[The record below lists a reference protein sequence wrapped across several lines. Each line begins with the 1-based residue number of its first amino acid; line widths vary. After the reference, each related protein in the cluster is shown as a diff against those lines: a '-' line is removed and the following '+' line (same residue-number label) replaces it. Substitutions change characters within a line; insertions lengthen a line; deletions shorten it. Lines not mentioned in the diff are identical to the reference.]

1 MKHIETTDGITW
13 KQINNITV
21 TEEQSVILKDAES
34 EAANALR
41 AQLNANRYT
50 VLSAEESTV
59 AKAKYDE
66 LKPTT
71 EETDQYQ
78 LIAVN
83 MMLGDDGVATSGII
97 NCRVNGDHK
106 QIRF

>member
-13 KQINNITV
+13 KQINNISITK
-21 TEEQSVILKDAES
+21 EQSDILKDAES
-34 EAANALR
+34 EAASALR
-41 AQLNANRYT
+41 AELNANRYT
-50 VLSAEESTV
+50 VLSAEESVV

-66 LKPTT
+66 LKP
-71 EETDQYQ
+71 EVKETDQYH

-83 MMLGDDGVATSGII
+83 MMLDGDATSGII

>member
-1 MKHIETTDGITW
+1 MKHIETTDGINW
-13 KQINNITV
+13 KQINNVAITQ
-21 TEEQSVILKDAES
+21 EQIDILKDVES
-34 EAANALR
+34 EAASALR
-41 AQLNANRYT
+41 AELNANRYT
-50 VLSAEESTV
+50 VLSAEESVV

-66 LKPTT
+66 LKP
-71 EETDQYQ
+71 EVKETDQYQ

-83 MMLGDDGVATSGII
+83 MMMDGDATSGII

>member
-13 KQINNITV
+13 KQINNISITK
-21 TEEQSVILKDAES
+21 EQGDILKDAES
-34 EAANALR
+34 EAASALR
-41 AQLNANRYT
+41 AELNANRYT
-50 VLSAEESTV
+50 VLSTEESVV

-66 LKPTT
+66 LKPVVK
-71 EETDQYQ
+71 ETDKYD

-83 MMLGDDGVATSGII
+83 MTVGDDDVVTNGII
-97 NCRVNGDHK
+97 NCRVNGDHI

>member
-21 TEEQSVILKDAES
+21 TKEQSDILKDAES
-34 EAANALR
+34 EAASALR
-41 AQLNANRYT
+41 AELNANRYT
-50 VLSAEESTV
+50 VLSTEESV
-59 AKAKYDE
+59 IAKAKYDE
-66 LKPTT
+66 LKPVIK
-71 EETDQYQ
+71 ETDQYQ

-83 MMLGDDGVATSGII
+83 MMLDGDATSGII

>member
-13 KQINNITV
+13 KQINNISLTK
-21 TEEQSVILKDAES
+21 EQIDILKDAES
-34 EAANALR
+34 EAASALR
-41 AQLNANRYT
+41 AELNANRYT

-59 AKAKYDE
+59 AQAKYDE
-66 LKPTT
+66 LKP
-71 EETDQYQ
+71 EVKETDQYQ

-83 MMLGDDGVATSGII
+83 MMLDGDATSGII

>member
-13 KQINNITV
+13 KQINNISITK
-21 TEEQSVILKDAES
+21 EQNDILKDAES
-34 EAANALR
+34 EAASALR
-41 AQLNANRYT
+41 AELNANRYT
-50 VLSAEESTV
+50 VLSAEESVV

-66 LKPTT
+66 LKP
-71 EETDQYQ
+71 EVKETDQYQ

-83 MMLGDDGVATSGII
+83 MMLDDDGVATSGII

>member
-13 KQINNITV
+13 KQINNISLTK
-21 TEEQSVILKDAES
+21 EQIDILKDADS
-34 EAANALR
+34 EAANVLR
-41 AQLNANRYT
+41 AELNTNRYT
-50 VLSAEESTV
+50 VLSAEDSEV
-59 AKAKYDE
+59 FQAKYDE
-66 LKPTT
+66 LKPTIK
-71 EETDQYQ
+71 ETDQYQ

-83 MMLGDDGVATSGII
+83 MTVGDDDVVTNGII